1 MAIEKV
7 IDIKIN
13 SNLDNANKSVD
24 GLKDK
29 LEKTGT
35 EAKKTTKNVADVSNS
50 TGGINSLG
58 DSLGKLS
65 PTFSAA
71 SNGAKGLLKQMWL
84 LVSNPLGAILVAIV
98 GAATLLFKAFTST
111 KDGADKLGQVMAGL
125 SSIIDVVRD
134 RILNVGNAIVKF
146 FSGDFKGALEEGKK
160 AVSGFGDEVASEFK
174 KAANATKDLQQVEDA
189 FNALSVSRAKV
200 NRDLAISKE
209 LLADENASFADK
221 KKALDL
227 IKETEGKQ
235 TEQELANARKKFEAI
250 KALNALSDTSREDK
264 KKEQDAEA
272 ALFAL
277 QEQSARDRRA
287 INKQEKTL
295 LNQKLA
301 DEKEVAEKR
310 KAIAVEAETRRKEN
324 YANEK
329 TALEESLKQEGLN
342 YEQRRNLIKE
352 NLNLTAQDR
361 KKFNDEV
368 NKEEQKSIEEHQ
380 KAISD
385 IENKYKTAA
394 EDRAAGT
401 ALEKLDL
408 ERKRAEDEINNIA
421 KTEEEKANLRLLLNA
436 DYNDKLKVINLTAQ
450 EEKYKQEKEAAD
462 KEIALDLAIKN
473 AKRDAL
479 DTGLNI
485 LMQFAGK
492 NKALALGILA
502 VQKGLAIADIVVGSA
517 KSIASATAA
526 LAAVPAVIGVVPNPM
541 FAVQAAATA
550 KGIALTKIT
559 AATSIASILASTI
572 TSAKGIT
579 GGGGGGS
586 TAPSGGAVSGGGA
599 TAPQFN
605 VVGNAGTNQLAQTL
619 AGQNQQPLQAYVVS
633 GAVTTAQSLERNI
646 ISNASIG

>member
-1 MAIEKV
+1 MAEIKV
-7 IDIKIN
+7 VELQVKT
-13 SNLDNANKSVD
+13 NLDNTTAGINKLKTN
-24 GLKDK
+24 LKD
-29 LEKTGT
+29 TST
-35 EAKKTTKNVADVSNS
+35 EAKKTGKNVSDISNS

-58 DSLGKLS
+58 DSLGQLS

-71 SNGAKGLLKQMWL
+71 SNGAKGLVKQMWL
-84 LVSNPLGAILVAIV
+84 IVSNPLGAILVAIV
-98 GAATLLFKAFTST
+98 GAAILLFKAFTST

-125 SSIIDVVRD
+125 SSIVDVVRD

-160 AVSGFGDEVASEFK
+160 AVNGFGDEVASEFK

-250 KALNALSDTSREDK
+250 KGLNDLSDTSREDK

-301 DEKEVAEKR
+301 DEKEAAEKR

-368 NKEEQKSIEEHQ
+368 NKEELKSIKEHQ

-385 IENKYKTAA
+385 LENKYKTAA
-394 EDRAAGT
+394 EDRAAVT
-401 ALEKLDL
+401 ALEKLNL
-408 ERKRAEDEINNIA
+408 ERKRAEDEIKNIA
-421 KTEEEKANLRLLLNA
+421 ETEEEKANLRLLLNA
-436 DYNDKLKVINLTAQ
+436 DYNAKLKVITDDAEREKTKVEDENFKARLEIDKLEYEHKRKMLGATTA
-450 EEKYKQEKEAAD
+450 
-462 KEIALDLAIKN
+462 L
-473 AKRDAL
+473 L
-479 DTGLNI
+479 DTASGALGDSTV
-485 LMQFAGK
+485 AGK
-492 NKALALGILA
+492 AAAVASATIKTLLSSVDAFQGMVNVIPGPAGIAAGIAASGFAVLTGFKTVKSILA
-502 VQKGLAIADIVVGSA
+502 VKTP
-517 KSIASATAA
+517 KAS
-526 LAAVPAVIGVVPNPM
+526 
-541 FAVQAAATA
+541 
-550 KGIALTKIT
+550 
-559 AATSIASILASTI
+559 
-572 TSAKGIT
+572 
-579 GGGGGGS
+579 GGGS
-586 TAPSGGAVSGGGA
+586 VSSPNIAGSSA
-599 TAPQFN
+599 APQFN
-605 VVGNAGTNQLAQTL
+605 VVGNTGTNQLAQTL
-619 AGQNQQPLQAYVVS
+619 AGQNQQPIKTYVISSDVS
-633 GAVTTAQSLERNI
+633 TAQSLDRNI

>member
-13 SNLDNANKSVD
+13 SNLDNANKSVG
-24 GLKDK
+24 GLKHNLK
-29 LEKTGT
+29 ETGT

-84 LVSNPLGAILVAIV
+84 LVSNPLGATIVAIV

-125 SSIIDVVRD
+125 SSIVDVVRD

-272 ALFAL
+272 ALFSL

-287 INKQEKTL
+287 INKQENLL

-301 DEKEVAEKR
+301 
-310 KAIAVEAETRRKEN
+310 
-324 YANEK
+324 Y
-329 TALEESLKQEGLN
+329 
-342 YEQRRNLIKE
+342 
-352 NLNLTAQDR
+352 
-361 KKFNDEV
+361 
-368 NKEEQKSIEEHQ
+368 
-380 KAISD
+380 
-385 IENKYKTAA
+385 
-394 EDRAAGT
+394 
-401 ALEKLDL
+401 
-408 ERKRAEDEINNIA
+408 
-421 KTEEEKANLRLLLNA
+421 
-436 DYNDKLKVINLTAQ
+436 
-450 EEKYKQEKEAAD
+450 EKEAAD
-462 KEIALDLAIKN
+462 KRKFKFN
-473 AKRDAL
+473 CSR
-479 DTGLNI
+479 
-485 LMQFAGK
+485 
-492 NKALALGILA
+492 
-502 VQKGLAIADIVVGSA
+502 QK
-517 KSIASATAA
+517 
-526 LAAVPAVIGVVPNPM
+526 
-541 FAVQAAATA
+541 
-550 KGIALTKIT
+550 KIQRR
-559 AATSIASILASTI
+559 S
-572 TSAKGIT
+572 KQGREK
-579 GGGGGGS
+579 
-586 TAPSGGAVSGGGA
+586 V
-599 TAPQFN
+599 
-605 VVGNAGTNQLAQTL
+605 
-619 AGQNQQPLQAYVVS
+619 Y
-633 GAVTTAQSLERNI
+633 
-646 ISNASIG
+646 

>member
-1 MAIEKV
+1 MAEIKV
-7 IDIKIN
+7 VELQVKT
-13 SNLDNANKSVD
+13 NLDNTTAGINKLKTN
-24 GLKDK
+24 LKD
-29 LEKTGT
+29 TST
-35 EAKKTTKNVADVSNS
+35 EAKKTGKNVSDISNS

-58 DSLGKLS
+58 DSLGQLS

-71 SNGAKGLLKQMWL
+71 SNGAKGLVKQMWL
-84 LVSNPLGAILVAIV
+84 IVSNPLGAILVAIV
-98 GAATLLFKAFTST
+98 GAVTLLFKAFTST

-125 SSIIDVVRD
+125 SSIVDVVRD

-160 AVSGFGDEVASEFK
+160 AVNGFGDEVASEFK

-250 KALNALSDTSREDK
+250 KGLNDLSDTSREDK

-301 DEKEVAEKR
+301 DEKEAAEKR

-368 NKEEQKSIEEHQ
+368 NKEELKSIKEHQ

-385 IENKYKTAA
+385 LENKYKTAA
-394 EDRAAGT
+394 EDRAAVT
-401 ALEKLDL
+401 ALEKLNL
-408 ERKRAEDEINNIA
+408 ERKRAEDEIKNIA
-421 KTEEEKANLRLLLNA
+421 ETEEEKANLRLLLNA
-436 DYNDKLKVINLTAQ
+436 DYNAKLKVITDDAEREKTKVEDENFKARLEIDKLEYEHKRKMLGATTA
-450 EEKYKQEKEAAD
+450 
-462 KEIALDLAIKN
+462 L
-473 AKRDAL
+473 L
-479 DTGLNI
+479 DTAAGALGDSTV
-485 LMQFAGK
+485 AGK
-492 NKALALGILA
+492 AAAVASATIKTLLSSVDAFQGMVNVIPGPAGIAAGIAASGFAVLTGFKTVKSILA
-502 VQKGLAIADIVVGSA
+502 VKTP
-517 KSIASATAA
+517 KAS
-526 LAAVPAVIGVVPNPM
+526 
-541 FAVQAAATA
+541 
-550 KGIALTKIT
+550 
-559 AATSIASILASTI
+559 
-572 TSAKGIT
+572 
-579 GGGGGGS
+579 GGGS
-586 TAPSGGAVSGGGA
+586 VSSPNIAGGSAAPK
-599 TAPQFN
+599 FN
-605 VVGNAGTNQLAQTL
+605 VVGNTGTNQLAQTL
-619 AGQNQQPLQAYVVS
+619 ANQNQQPIQTYVVAS
-633 GAVTTAQSLERNI
+633 NVTTAQSLDRNI

>member
-13 SNLDNANKSVD
+13 SNLDNANKSVG
-24 GLKDK
+24 GLKNNLK
-29 LEKTGT
+29 ETGT

-84 LVSNPLGAILVAIV
+84 LVSNPLGATIVAIV

-125 SSIIDVVRD
+125 SSIVDVVRD

-209 LLADENASFADK
+209 LLTDENASFADK

-272 ALFAL
+272 ALFSL

-301 DEKEVAEKR
+301 DEKEAADKR

-380 KAISD
+380 KAIFD
-385 IENKYKTAA
+385 LNKRYDDEKANRLADTAEKKAQLDYERRLAEIEGIANTELEKQT
-394 EDRAAGT
+394 
-401 ALEKLDL
+401 LIEKLDQ
-408 ERKRAEDEINNIA
+408 EH
-421 KTEEEKANLRLLLNA
+421 KAR
-436 DYNDKLKVINLTAQ
+436 LKVITDDA
-450 EEKYKQEKEAAD
+450 EKEKTKVEEENFKARLEID
-462 KEIALDLAIKN
+462 KLEYEHKRKMLGATTAL
-473 AKRDAL
+473 L
-479 DTGLNI
+479 DTAAGALGDSTV
-485 LMQFAGK
+485 AGK
-492 NKALALGILA
+492 AAA
-502 VQKGLAIADIVVGSA
+502 V
-517 KSIASATAA
+517 ASATIKTLLASVDAFQGMVSAIPGPAGIAA
-526 LAAVPAVIGVVPNPM
+526 GIAASG
-541 FAVQAAATA
+541 FAV
-550 KGIALTKIT
+550 LTGFKT
-559 AATSIASILASTI
+559 VKSILSVKTPKASGGSSVSSPNI
-572 TSAKGIT
+572 SGT
-579 GGGGGGS
+579 GGAS
-586 TAPSGGAVSGGGA
+586 
-599 TAPQFN
+599 APQFN

-619 AGQNQQPLQAYVVS
+619 AGQASQPIQAYVVS
-633 GAVTTAQSLERNI
+633 GAVTTAQSLDRNI